1 MNDKNNSSLLV
12 WSYMVNGLY
21 QKTLNDIAEYSNTR
35 MKKFNK
41 FVEQWKQTLNMLEYN
56 ITIEK
61 DKLGIK

>member
-21 QKTLNDIAEYSNTR
+21 QKTLNEIAEYSNNR
-35 MKKFNK
+35 MKKFNQ
-41 FVEQWKQTLNMLEYN
+41 FVEQWKQTLNSLEYN